1 MLLQQIGE
9 TAQAFG
15 ALGGWRRAPFRK
27 RGNGCANRFLGK
39 RGIGK
44 ADCADD
50 VVVVGG
56 VFNRLRFADIA
67 GFAVDNGR
75 GVEVLR
81 GGAVEFF
88 LKLLQH
94 GFVAEIDALRIQT
107 TFAVQVARQRQGI
120 VQMDALFGDG
130 VERAADQRV
139 DADVFIDDLVDK
151 RRVRA
156 VFQQAAHQVGE
167 QGFVRTDW
175 GVHAHAAA

>member
-1 MLLQQIGE
+1 M
-9 TAQAFG
+9 
-15 ALGGWRRAPFRK
+15 
-27 RGNGCANRFLGK
+27 
-39 RGIGK
+39 
-44 ADCADD
+44 
-50 VVVVGG
+50 
-56 VFNRLRFADIA
+56 
-67 GFAVDNGR
+67 
-75 GVEVLR
+75 EVLR

-107 TFAVQVARQRQGI
+107 TPAVQIARQRQGV

-156 VFQQAAHQVGE
+156 VFQQAAHQVGK
-167 QGFVRTDW
+167 
-175 GVHAHAAA
+175 